1 MGFTYVTD
9 TLGRNEALYRVTHGL
24 YVVATRADERING
37 QVVDALMQVTNA
49 PPRVVLGIGKQSL
62 TYEMI
67 GQSGQFV
74 VSVLDRENPAC
85 SGLIRRFGFQSGRKV
100 DKFEGLRHE
109 QTEAGLPF
117 LPDAVAIY
125 ECTVVPEM
133 SQDLGTHMLWV
144 ASVDR
149 AGTREGGTPL
159 TYTEY
164 RERLRQKGA

>member
-1 MGFTYVTD
+1 MELSYVRD
-9 TLGRNEALYRVTHGL
+9 TLGLNEALYCVTHGL
-24 YVVATRADERING
+24 YIVTTRTDERING

-49 PPRVVLGIGKQSL
+49 PPRVALGMGKQSL

-67 GQSGQFV
+67 SQSGRFS

-85 SGLIRRFGFQSGRKV
+85 GDLIKRFGFQSGRKA
-100 DKFEGLRHE
+100 DKFEGLTYE
-109 QTEAGLPF
+109 TGEGGLPF
-117 LPDAVAIY
+117 LPDAVALF

-133 SQDLGTHMLWV
+133 SSDLGTHRLWV

-149 AGTREGGTPL
+149 AGTRERGTPL

-164 RERLRQKGA
+164 RARLRQKGA